1 MRVGV
6 AARPK
11 PGEVLNG
18 DAYFYGEVG
27 GQVLV
32 CLIDGIGHGEEGHRA
47 SAKMV
52 QFLEGSNVLDLDELI
67 RDGHQQLRGT
77 RGAVVGMAVI
87 REEEDSISYAGVG
100 NITTVVVGTNAE
112 DGDVR
117 ARHLISV
124 GGIVGYNL
132 RRIKKFEHPYRG
144 GDTLVMFTDG
154 ISSRFSVPDYFVGGA
169 DPQGIADA
177 ILREQG
183 KDNDDATVLVIER

>member
-1 MRVGV
+1 MRIGV

-11 PGEVLNG
+11 PGEVLSG
-18 DAYFYGEVG
+18 DAYFYGVVG

-52 QFLEGSNVLDLDELI
+52 QFLEGSRVLDLDALI
-67 RDGHQQLRGT
+67 RDGHQELRGT
-77 RGAVVGMAVI
+77 RGAVIGMAVI
-87 REEEDSISYAGVG
+87 REDEDSISYAGVG
-100 NITTVVVGTNAE
+100 NITTAVVGANGV
-112 DGDVR
+112 DGNVQ

-124 GGIVGYNL
+124 GGIVGYKL

-154 ISSRFSVPDYFVGGA
+154 ISSRFSIPDYFVGGA
-169 DPQGIADA
+169 DPQSIADA

-183 KDNDDATVLVIER
+183 KDNDDATILVIER